1 MIDFFRKPLNWALIA
16 AGLMLAAMTGFVVFQ
31 PVQVI
36 PRLAY
41 GPEYN
46 LIDQNGQPYTEETVA
61 NQIVLYGFGYT
72 HDPTETI
79 RQTVDDMRGF
89 QAQTEAEDFE
99 SEISLALIL
108 FDDQRDT
115 VEARRQ
121 FAEDYQL
128 DLSNWYLL
136 SGEADELK
144 LIIGKGF
151 GIYYEPVPLA
161 DILDGAAG
169 SDDYGYLQAE
179 RYVLLDERN
188 ILRAEYRAPLDMERA
203 MRDIRYIIKEKN
215 STGVE
220 RGLNEAAHLFLCYPQ

>member
-1 MIDFFRKPLNWALIA
+1 VIDFFRKPLNWALIG
-16 AGLMLAAMTGFVVFQ
+16 AGLMLAAMTAFVVFQ

-46 LIDQNGQPYTEETVA
+46 LVDQNGQPYTEETVA

-79 RQTVDDMRGF
+79 GQTIDDMRRF
-89 QAQTEAEDFE
+89 QAQIESENFE

-115 VEARRQ
+115 IEARQQ
-121 FAEDYQL
+121 FADQYHL

-136 SGEADELK
+136 SGEAEELK
-144 LIIGKGF
+144 RIIGLGF

-161 DILDGAAG
+161 ELLDGAAE
-169 SDDYGYLQAE
+169 SEDYGYLQAH

-188 ILRAEYRAPLDMERA
+188 ILRAEYRTPLDLELA

-215 STGVE
+215 STGIE